1 MKKTF
6 LIVLLLLSCVFIFA
20 QLNPWLWVKNNI
32 GINTNCISYGIAVDA
47 SGNSYVTGYFQGTA
61 TFGYTTLTSSGGSDI
76 FVAKLDSWG
85 NWFWAKNA
93 GGTGADIGYGIAVDA
108 SGDSYVTGYFYG
120 SAIFGYTTLTSSGG
134 SDIFVAKLDSWGNWL
149 WAKNAG
155 GTGADIG
162 YGIAVDADGNSYVTG
177 YFQSS
182 PAAFGSTTLISN
194 GDYDIFVAKLDSWG
208 NNWLWAK
215 NAGGT
220 SDDYGEGIAVDADG
234 NSYVTGYFQ
243 SSPATFGS
251 TTLISNGDYD
261 IFVAKLDSS
270 GNNWLWAKNAGGTSD
285 DYCYGIAVD
294 ASGNS
299 YVTGIFSNSATF
311 GSTTLISN
319 GDYDI
324 FIAKLDSS
332 GDWEWAKKAGG
343 TGGDWGYGIAVDT
356 DGNSYVTG
364 IFYSATAAFGDITLE
379 SSGGVDIFVAK
390 LDSSGDWE
398 WANKAGGTDDDWVN
412 GIAVDASGNSYVTG
426 FFDISATFGYTT
438 LINSGGYDIFVAKLD
453 SSGNNWLMATKAG
466 ENINYYGNGIA
477 VDADGNSYV
486 TGYFEGS
493 STFCSTVLTSS
504 GYYDIF
510 VAKLDSSGNWEWA
523 KKAGGTN
530 YDFSYSI
537 AVDTSGSC
545 YITGEFFDY
554 ATFGDIIL
562 TSNGSYDIFIAK
574 LDSNGNWLWA
584 KNAGGTGDDIGYGI
598 AVDASGNSYVMGN
611 FFSTTATFG
620 STTLTSNG
628 VSDIFVAKLD
638 SSGNWL
644 WAKNAGGTSFDYGS
658 GIAVDASGNS
668 YVTGYFADSATFGST
683 TLTSYEYYD
692 IFVAK
697 LDSSGNWLWAKN
709 AGGTSFD
716 YGSGIAVDA
725 SGNSYVTGYFADSA
739 TFGST
744 SLTSNGYY
752 DIFIVKLDSD
762 GNWLWAQNAG
772 GTDGDWGYGI
782 AVDTSGNSYITG
794 YFADSATFGSTTLTN
809 YGDEDIFI
817 AKLDSSGNWLWANKA
832 GGTDGDWG
840 KDIAVDANRNSY
852 VTGYFRGTTTVGA
865 TFGNITIYGSGI
877 SSNYNVFVAKV
888 HIPYYPNN
896 ITVVEETY
904 SIPVTVSG
912 GDADRGTLDD
922 FPSIP
927 NQSATYKKFN
937 FILDNGITDWTI
949 TMQTSDTYGAYYQN
963 NRWNVVNGNGS
974 QIVFDINLSGSKEV
988 VELPIILGNDNP
1000 LPVELSSFTAYIN
1013 PQNKINII
1021 WTTQTETG
1029 LLGYNIMRST
1039 QNELSTANIVSP
1051 LIPATN
1057 SSQPRT
1063 YLYTDEEV
1071 TESRTYYYWLQ
1082 CNDLGGTIKI
1092 YGSISIDYNPNG
1104 ENTTPS
1110 ILVTELQPIYP
1121 NPFNPIAY
1129 IPYTLET
1136 KSEVKINIYNTRGQ
1150 VVKTFDLGSQEKGH
1164 HRITWDGRDNDG
1176 NLSGNGIYYII
1187 MKAGKKSFQRKAV
1200 LMKQNKY

>member
-85 NWFWAKNA
+85 NWLWAKNA

-438 LINSGGYDIFVAKLD
+438 LINSGGYDIFV
-453 SSGNNWLMATKAG
+453 
-466 ENINYYGNGIA
+466 
-477 VDADGNSYV
+477 
-486 TGYFEGS
+486 
-493 STFCSTVLTSS
+493 
-504 GYYDIF
+504 
-510 VAKLDSSGNWEWA
+510 
-523 KKAGGTN
+523 
-530 YDFSYSI
+530 
-537 AVDTSGSC
+537 
-545 YITGEFFDY
+545 
-554 ATFGDIIL
+554 
-562 TSNGSYDIFIAK
+562 
-574 LDSNGNWLWA
+574 
-584 KNAGGTGDDIGYGI
+584 
-598 AVDASGNSYVMGN
+598 
-611 FFSTTATFG
+611 
-620 STTLTSNG
+620 
-628 VSDIFVAKLD
+628 
-638 SSGNWL
+638 
-644 WAKNAGGTSFDYGS
+644 
-658 GIAVDASGNS
+658 
-668 YVTGYFADSATFGST
+668 
-683 TLTSYEYYD
+683 
-692 IFVAK
+692 
-697 LDSSGNWLWAKN
+697 
-709 AGGTSFD
+709 
-716 YGSGIAVDA
+716 
-725 SGNSYVTGYFADSA
+725 
-739 TFGST
+739 
-744 SLTSNGYY
+744 
-752 DIFIVKLDSD
+752 
-762 GNWLWAQNAG
+762 
-772 GTDGDWGYGI
+772 
-782 AVDTSGNSYITG
+782 
-794 YFADSATFGSTTLTN
+794 
-809 YGDEDIFI
+809 

-1200 LMKQNKY
+1200 LMK

>member
-584 KNAGGTGDDIGYGI
+584 KKAGGSSPDFGNGIAVDASGNSYVTGYFGGTTATFGSTTLTTNGGYDIFVAKLDSNGNWVWAKNAGGGSPDFGYGIAVDASGNSYVTGYFQSPNAYFDSTTLTNSGSDDIFVAKLDSNGNWVWANKAGANKGDYGYSIAVDASGNSYVTGYFDTSATFGLTTLTSNGSSDIFIAKLDSSGNWLWAKNAGGIVSDIGYGI
-598 AVDASGNSYVMGN
+598 AVDASGNSYVTGYFDYSASFGSTLTSKGAYDIFVAKLDSSGN
-611 FFSTTATFG
+611 WLWAKNAGGEKYDRGRGIAIDANGNSYVTGYFDTSASFG
-620 STTLTSNG
+620 STTLTSYG
-628 VSDIFVAKLD
+628 SFDIFVAKLD

-644 WAKNAGGTSFDYGS
+644 WAKNAGGTNNDMGYD
-658 GIAVDASGNS
+658 IAVDASGNS
-668 YVTGYFADSATFGST
+668 YVTGYFS
-683 TLTSYEYYD
+683 
-692 IFVAK
+692 
-697 LDSSGNWLWAKN
+697 
-709 AGGTSFD
+709 GTSTA
-716 YGSGIAVDA
+716 GI
-725 SGNSYVTGYFADSA
+725 
-739 TFGST
+739 
-744 SLTSNGYY
+744 
-752 DIFIVKLDSD
+752 
-762 GNWLWAQNAG
+762 
-772 GTDGDWGYGI
+772 
-782 AVDTSGNSYITG
+782 
-794 YFADSATFGSTTLTN
+794 
-809 YGDEDIFI
+809 
-817 AKLDSSGNWLWANKA
+817 
-832 GGTDGDWG
+832 
-840 KDIAVDANRNSY
+840 
-852 VTGYFRGTTTVGA
+852 
-865 TFGNITIYGSGI
+865 TFGNITIYGLSSGLYTNI
-877 SSNYNVFVAKV
+877 FITKV
-888 HIPYYPNN
+888 HIPYYPAGVS
-896 ITVVEETY
+896 IVEETY
-904 SIPVTVSG
+904 GIPVTVSG
-912 GDADRGTLDD
+912 GDAYMGTLDN

-927 NQSATYKKFN
+927 NQSTTYKKFN
-937 FILDNGITDWTI
+937 FILDNSISHWTI

-963 NRWNVVNGNGS
+963 NSWHVVNGNGT
-974 QIVFDINLSGSKEV
+974 QIVFNIYLSGTKGNVEV
-988 VELPIILGNDNP
+988 PIILGDQDP
-1000 LPVELSSFTAYIN
+1000 ALPVELSSFTAYVN
-1013 PQNKINII
+1013 PQNKINIM

-1029 LLGYNIMRST
+1029 LLGYN
-1039 QNELSTANIVSP
+1039 
-1051 LIPATN
+1051 
-1057 SSQPRT
+1057 
-1063 YLYTDEEV
+1063 
-1071 TESRTYYYWLQ
+1071 
-1082 CNDLGGTIKI
+1082 
-1092 YGSISIDYNPNG
+1092 
-1104 ENTTPS
+1104 
-1110 ILVTELQPIYP
+1110 
-1121 NPFNPIAY
+1121 
-1129 IPYTLET
+1129 
-1136 KSEVKINIYNTRGQ
+1136 
-1150 VVKTFDLGSQEKGH
+1150 
-1164 HRITWDGRDNDG
+1164 
-1176 NLSGNGIYYII
+1176 
-1187 MKAGKKSFQRKAV
+1187 
-1200 LMKQNKY
+1200 